1 MPDIKDTGIYLDFG
15 IFDSTEWSEDSAA
28 EIYERRLEMAEFADK
43 NDFFCYHVV
52 EHHTTPLCIAPSPS
66 VMLSAIAQRTTRIRI
81 GPLGFLLPFHN
92 PLRLYHEICMLD
104 HMSQGRLELGFGRG
118 IVPIEAERFGIM
130 DVEKGRE
137 MMLEALDVLLAGF
150 NNDILD
156 FKGEYYSYSNIKLW
170 QKPYQKPYPPLWY
183 PTANINSIPWA
194 AESGLNVCGI
204 IETAEEYRELF
215 DLYKKIWSD
224 NRGQS
229 DRINGHVENPKI
241 GLARN
246 VYVAQTDREAINDAR
261 SAHEVWRKHI
271 GFLFDEAGITIPPLE
286 RLSKFDELMDE
297 DVFLVGSPTTVT
309 EQIERTV
316 EQSGINYLN
325 CLFAF
330 GNLNHE
336 RVMRSMRLFTQEVI
350 PAFKGG
356 GDGPSQIL

>member
-1 MPDIKDTGIYLDFG
+1 
-15 IFDSTEWSEDSAA
+15 
-28 EIYERRLEMAEFADK
+28 
-43 NDFFCYHVV
+43 
-52 EHHTTPLCIAPSPS
+52 
-66 VMLSAIAQRTTRIRI
+66 
-81 GPLGFLLPFHN
+81 
-92 PLRLYHEICMLD
+92 
-104 HMSQGRLELGFGRG
+104 
-118 IVPIEAERFGIM
+118 
-130 DVEKGRE
+130 
-137 MMLEALDVLLAGF
+137 
-150 NNDILD
+150 
-156 FKGEYYSYSNIKLW
+156 
-170 QKPYQKPYPPLWY
+170 LWY

-224 NRGQS
+224 NRGQPG
-229 DRINGHVENPKI
+229 RLNGHVENPKI

-309 EQIERTV
+309 EQIERTA